1 MELKRTLGF
10 FDATAIGIGAIIG
23 AGIFVVLGVA
33 IGYAGPAVIVSMV
46 IAGTVALFSALSFA
60 ELSSAIPK
68 EGGTYQ
74 FAYEMIHPSV
84 GFVSG
89 CLWLMAQTV
98 AGTAISLG
106 LASYLALYV
115 PTLSVKEIAVSAAL
129 VLTVLNIVGLR
140 YSAIANNVLVLTKIA
155 ILCLFLVTGIF
166 QINSQNYAQF
176 APHGFFGIL
185 QGAGFIFFAYLG
197 FGRIA
202 ALGEEV
208 KNPKKTLPLSILV
221 ALAICAS
228 LYVLTGFVATGI
240 INYTKLANSGSPI
253 ADAARA
259 TGNSV
264 LTAAV
269 SLGAVVATVSVLLT
283 NLLGLSRVSFAIA
296 RNGQFPNSLA
306 RVHSRFGTPYISIL
320 LTGTVMTALTLV
332 LNLPQ
337 SAAITS
343 FSMLTTH
350 IFLHASAI
358 RLRKKIPNLKTFKA
372 PVYPLI
378 PCLGLASCLVLMFS
392 LPFISWIITIAAVL
406 LSLLYYSLN
415 KRLPLRLMKFLF
427 QFIFKRL
434 QLPVTCKLYPSVEP
448 DFQAQ
453 ICQKQVELLS
463 GHFLQVA

>member
-1 MELKRTLGF
+1 MELRRTLGF

-84 GFVSG
+84 GFASG

-106 LASYLALYV
+106 LASYLAPYI
-115 PTLSVKEIAVSAAL
+115 PMLSLQEIAVSAAL
-129 VLTVLNIVGLR
+129 VLTILNLVGLK
-140 YSAIANNVLVLTKIA
+140 YSALVNNTLVLIKIG
-155 ILCLFLVTGIF
+155 ILCVFLVTGFF

-208 KNPKKTLPLSILV
+208 KNPRRTLPLSILV
-221 ALAICAS
+221 ALVICAS

-240 INYTKLANSGSPI
+240 LSYTKLANSGSPI
-253 ADAARA
+253 AEAARA
-259 TGNSV
+259 TGNSA
-264 LTAAV
+264 LTTAV
-269 SLGAVVATVSVLLT
+269 SFGAVVATVSVLLT

-296 RNGQFPNSLA
+296 RNGQLPDSLA
-306 RVHSRFGTPYISIL
+306 RVHSRFGTPYVSIL
-320 LTGTVMTALTLV
+320 FTGALMTGLTLV

-350 IFLHASAI
+350 LFLHTSAI

-372 PVYPLI
+372 PIYPLI

-392 LPFISWIITIAAVL
+392 LPFISWVVTIAVAL
-406 LSLLYYSLN
+406 FSLCYYLLN
-415 KRLPLRLMKFLF
+415 KRLSAE
-427 QFIFKRL
+427 
-434 QLPVTCKLYPSVEP
+434 PSK
-448 DFQAQ
+448 A
-453 ICQKQVELLS
+453 
-463 GHFLQVA
+463 